1 MTNNNLE
8 TAVLCSSNIGEK
20 RTERT
25 TNYGIKGIIF
35 DLGNVVVPYSMYEY
49 IRAVYKF
56 LGIKNIKDDD
66 IENAVS
72 PKKMD
77 LIRKYQKGM
86 PRKEF
91 FEEMGKQS
99 NFPFAKNLGMLAE
112 EATYVLFSDM
122 DPEMERLIKGLK
134 GNYPLAVLSNITE
147 PHKEHVLKNY
157 PLKELFDYLFFS
169 CDVGMRKP
177 EKEIF
182 YFALDKMSL
191 RPNEALFIDDYKGN
205 VNAAKDIG
213 INALLFN
220 KTPELK
226 SRLSEAG
233 VYL

>member
-8 TAVLCSSNIGEK
+8 TAVLSSSNEICK
-20 RTERT
+20 DSKKTECHIRAL
-25 TNYGIKGIIF
+25 IF
-35 DLGNVVVPYSMYEY
+35 DLGNVVIPYDLQKSIEWMRK
-49 IRAVYKF
+49 IIF
-56 LGIKNIKDDD
+56 LKKIKDDD
-66 IENAVS
+66 VENAVS
-72 PKKMD
+72 PKKME

-91 FEEMGKQS
+91 FNEIEKHS
-99 NFPFAKNLGMLAE
+99 KIPFAKNLSMLAE
-112 EATYVLFSDM
+112 QTTYAMFSDI

-147 PHKEHVLKNY
+147 PHKEFVLQKY
-157 PLKELFDYLFFS
+157 PLRELFDYLFFS

-182 YFALDKMSL
+182 YFALDKMNL
-191 RPNEALFIDDYKGN
+191 RPEETVFIDDYKGN

-226 SRLSEAG
+226 SKFYELG
-233 VYL
+233 ICP